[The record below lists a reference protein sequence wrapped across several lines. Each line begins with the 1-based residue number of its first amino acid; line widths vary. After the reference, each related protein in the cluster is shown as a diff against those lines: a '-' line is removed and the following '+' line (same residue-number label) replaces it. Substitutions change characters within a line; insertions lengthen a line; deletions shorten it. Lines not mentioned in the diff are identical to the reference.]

1 MAATTRPLTLG
12 EILDRTV
19 QLYRQNFLLFL
30 GIAAAPAAVDVLVS
44 GAAGM
49 YIASRAP
56 TLQAPANAGVQALLM
71 LGLVV
76 ALFLLLGLPLLLA
89 VFALALGALNR
100 AALQRNRLE
109 TATIRDAY
117 TYSFRLFW
125 RHLGIF
131 SLQLLFAAV
140 IPSLAVGGVL
150 VGGTVVAAML
160 AGSGLGKF
168 SAVLLGFVAVLLVI
182 ALMVAAFLIWIRFC
196 LAFPV
201 SVTEGAKGWPSLKR
215 SNQLSKG
222 TRGRIFVMYLLVL
235 ALTMV
240 VYYALVAPIDI
251 ALKLTLYKSMAGLAL
266 LSHPPLVMQVANLF
280 ISFLERA
287 FVMPIYA
294 IALLLFYNDQRTRQ
308 EGYDIE
314 LLMDQAGW
322 SELTLPANAPVQ
334 VAASDAAIPEA
345 SPTPAPPEVEA
356 VPAEEPAAPPTGFG
370 GSDA

>member
-19 QLYRQNFLLFL
+19 QLYRGNFLLFL

-44 GAAGM
+44 GSAGM

-56 TLQAPANAGVQALLM
+56 AFQTPANANVQTLL
-71 LGLVV
+71 LFGLFLV
-76 ALFLLLGLPLLLA
+76 LFLLIGLPLLLA
-89 VFALALGALNR
+89 VFGLAFGALNR

-109 TATIRDAY
+109 ATTIREAY
-117 TYSFRLFW
+117 VYSFTHFW

-131 SLQLLFAAV
+131 SLQLLFAGV
-140 IPSLAVGGVL
+140 IPALAAGGVITGATIFIAVL
-150 VGGTVVAAML
+150 AG
-160 AGSGLGKF
+160 AGSGNL
-168 SAVLLGFVAVLLVI
+168 SAILLGSVAVLLVI
-182 ALMVAAFLIWIRFC
+182 ALIVAAVLVWIRFS

-201 SVTEGAKGWPSLKR
+201 SVAEGVKAWPSLKR
-215 SNQLSKG
+215 SNQLSKDS
-222 TRGRIFVMYLLVL
+222 RGRIFVMYLLVGIL
-235 ALTMV
+235 IMV

-251 ALKLTLYKSMAGLAL
+251 LLKLTLYRSMAGLAM
-266 LSHPPLVMQVANLF
+266 LSHPPLAMQVVNLF

-287 FVMPIYA
+287 LVMPVYA

-314 LLMDQAGW
+314 LLMDRAGW
-322 SELTLPANAPVQ
+322 SQLTPPPLPAAPVQ
-334 VAASDAAIPEA
+334 SAIDSAMTEP
-345 SPTPAPPEVEA
+345 SPIA
-356 VPAEEPAAPPTGFG
+356 VLETSALPAEEPAAPPTGFG

>member
-30 GIAAAPAAVDVLVS
+30 GIAAAPAAVDVVVS

-56 TLQAPANAGVQALLM
+56 MFQTPAQAGVQALLM
-71 LGLVV
+71 LGLILV
-76 ALFLLLGLPLLLA
+76 LFLLIGFPLLLGA
-89 VFALALGALNR
+89 FALALGALNR

-125 RHLGIF
+125 RNLGIF

-150 VGGTVVAAML
+150 VGGTVVAALL
-160 AGSGLGKF
+160 AGSGLGKI
-168 SAVLLGFVAVLLVI
+168 SAILFGFVASLIVI
-182 ALMVAAFLIWIRFC
+182 ALIVAAVIVWIRFC

-201 SVTEGAKGWPSLKR
+201 SVTEGAKAWPSLKR

-222 TRGRIFVMYLLVL
+222 TRGRIFVMYLLVVV
-235 ALTMV
+235 LTMV

-251 ALKLTLYKSMAGLAL
+251 VLKLTLYRSMAGLAL

-294 IALLLFYNDQRTRQ
+294 IALLLFYNDQRMRQ

-322 SELTLPANAPVQ
+322 SGLALPANAPVQ

-345 SPTPAPPEVEA
+345 ASAPQEVEA
-356 VPAEEPAAPPTGFG
+356 FPAEEPAAPSTGFEG
-370 GSDA
+370 GDA